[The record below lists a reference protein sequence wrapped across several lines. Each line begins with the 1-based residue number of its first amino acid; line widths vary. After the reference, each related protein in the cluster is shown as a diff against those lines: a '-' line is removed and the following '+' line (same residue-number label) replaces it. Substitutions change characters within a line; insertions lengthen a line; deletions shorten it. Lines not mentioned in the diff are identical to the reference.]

1 MAKTIEQQ
9 MEDAKKSLYAEKGL
23 LEERIH
29 ELNQLLENDIE
40 DEIRNQYERELKAKE
55 HGLDE
60 VTDKIKNIKL
70 DQQDLED
77 KKQASA
83 SYKWAEVEGDI
94 LSAARLHHMSYNVEN
109 NKFIYCMNMAEEIE
123 EEKRHDGIVNPQFR
137 SCDATRIENVLG
149 KVIDRFIPESNFRIK
164 KLFHNKRMTHFQET
178 ASFLW
183 TKWCND
189 KVYNKARIISNFWVE
204 PDFENYESYD
214 RDLDILLYCVAGGK
228 QENIDHLE
236 IWPNYKYLFP
246 ERVANTPNLD
256 ICGPNGAN
264 GKGRYLELCKTIFT
278 YGCVTPAAAKELA
291 DGFNGSWE
299 MSTIIYFDEPTEK
312 ELPEG
317 KVKNAT
323 GGEEQRVERKGID
336 AYTADRNFSV
346 MALSNNELG
355 VFKLSGGGMA
365 SVDRRFS
372 VVSTNIVLIDE
383 IMRRENITKEQATV
397 RVNEIAQKVKD
408 RKIIA
413 KWMAHCILKHD
424 ITNMKILPALHGQ
437 DYHARFE
444 AQKNTMDMIFDKLIP
459 ILQHNKLI
467 PVSIIT
473 DTVNALLSDD
483 KKRKLASKTVTT
495 KFKTY
500 LDRYRIPYVVRE
512 RVRVRMLWNNE
523 EDISVNTGQ
532 CNVIALDD
540 TTDSFDYSTI
550 SNEIYRS
557 NSKLTKETLVFGL
570 D

>member
-1 MAKTIEQQ
+1 MARTIEQKI
-9 MEDAKKSLYAEKGL
+9 EETKKELYAQKGM
-23 LEERIH
+23 LEERIE
-29 ELNQLLENDIE
+29 ELNRLLDNDL
-40 DEIRNQYERELKAKE
+40 DQEIYNQYDRELNAKQ
-55 HGLDE
+55 HQLDE
-60 VTDKIKNIKL
+60 VKHKISEVNNEQQELKNK
-70 DQQDLED
+70 Q
-77 KKQASA
+77 QASA
-83 SYKWAEVEGDI
+83 VYKWSEVKDKI
-94 LSAARLHHMSYNVEN
+94 LSVAKHHHMSYNVES
-109 NKFIYCMNMAEEIE
+109 NKFIYCMNMAEEVDVQD
-123 EEKRHDGIVNPQFR
+123 RHDGIVNPQFR
-137 SCDATRIENVLG
+137 SCEATRAENVLG
-149 KVIDRFIPESNFRIK
+149 KMIDRFIPESNFNIK
-164 KLFHNKRMTHFQET
+164 RLFHNERMTHFQET

-204 PDFENYESYD
+204 PDFEDHENYD
-214 RDLDILLYCVAGGK
+214 RDLDILIYSVAGGK

-236 IWPNYKYLFP
+236 IWPNYKYMFP

-256 ICGPNGAN
+256 ICGPTGAN
-264 GKGRYLELCKTIFT
+264 GKGRYLEINKTIFT

-408 RKIIA
+408 RRIIA
-413 KWMAHCILKHD
+413 KWMAHCIIKHNIGD
-424 ITNMKILPALHGQ
+424 MKILPALHGV

-444 AQKNTMDMIFDKLIP
+444 AQKNTMDMIFDKLLP
-459 ILQHNKLI
+459 ILEQNKI
-467 PVSIIT
+467 MPVSIIT
-473 DTVNALLSDD
+473 ETVNALLGED
-483 KKRKLASKTVTT
+483 KKKKIASKSITT

-500 LDRYRIPYVVRE
+500 LEKNRKTYSVRE

-523 EDISVNTGQ
+523 EDFTANTGQ
-532 CNVIALDD
+532 CTVISVDD
-540 TTDSFDYSTI
+540 TVDCFDYSTI
-550 SNEIYRS
+550 SNTTYR
-557 NSKLTKETLVFGL
+557 NNTKLSKEMLVFGIE
-570 D
+570 

>member
-1 MAKTIEQQ
+1 MAKTIQQ
-9 MEDAKKSLYAEKGL
+9 KIEDVKKELYAQKGM

-29 ELNQLLENDIE
+29 ELHRLLESDIDE
-40 DEIRNQYERELKAKE
+40 DTYNQYQRELNAKE
-55 HGLDE
+55 HQLDE
-60 VTDKIKNIKL
+60 VKQKITDINDEQQELKNK
-70 DQQDLED
+70 Q
-77 KKQASA
+77 QASA
-83 SYKWAEVEGDI
+83 IYKWSEVKDKI
-94 LSAARLHHMSYNVEN
+94 LDVSKRHHMSYNVEN
-109 NKFIYCMNMAEEIE
+109 NKFTYCMNMAEEV
-123 EEKRHDGIVNPQFR
+123 EEKDRHDGIVNPQFR
-137 SCDATRIENVLG
+137 SCEASRIENVLG
-149 KVIDRFIPESNFRIK
+149 KMIDRFIPDSNFNIK
-164 KLFHNKRMTHFQET
+164 KLFHNERMTHFQET

-204 PDFENYESYD
+204 PDFTDHENYD
-214 RDLDILLYCVAGGK
+214 RDLDILIYSVAGGK
-228 QENIDHLE
+228 QENIDYLE
-236 IWPNYKYLFP
+236 IWPNYKYMFP

-256 ICGPNGAN
+256 ICGPVGAN
-264 GKGRYLELCKTIFT
+264 GKGRYLEICKTIFT

-346 MALSNNELG
+346 MALSNNDLG

-372 VVSTNIVLIDE
+372 VVSTNVVLIDE
-383 IMRRENITKEQATV
+383 IMRRENISKEQATV

-408 RKIIA
+408 RRIIA
-413 KWMAHCILKHD
+413 KWMAHCIIKHNIKD
-424 ITNMKILPALHGQ
+424 MQILPALHGV

-444 AQKNTMDMIFDKLIP
+444 AQKNGMDQVFDKLIP
-459 ILQHNKLI
+459 ILQQNKII
-467 PVSIIT
+467 PASIVV
-473 DTVNALLSDD
+473 DSVNALLSDD
-483 KKRKLASKTVTT
+483 KKKKIASKTITT

-500 LDRYRIPYVVRE
+500 LEKNRIKYDIRE

-523 EDISVNTGQ
+523 EDFTANTGQ
-532 CNVIALDD
+532 CTVISIDNTVD
-540 TTDSFDYSTI
+540 CFDYSTI
-550 SNEIYRS
+550 SNQTYN
-557 NSKLTKETLVFGL
+557 NSTKLSKDTLIFGI